1 MTAKMQKSYTS
12 EYNELMAAEKKPL
25 PELKTW
31 YSKIPQIKKT
41 MKNDKNFVKGMEIIE
56 STPIRTEELT

>member
-31 YSKIPQIKKT
+31 YSKIPQIKKQ
-41 MKNDKNFVKGMEIIE
+41 
-56 STPIRTEELT
+56 